1 VYRKGTGREEMDRR
15 FLKHGEWLL
24 AAVFLWLAFLQA
36 MHVHKTYGRRYLL
49 QVYENRAESA
59 LDRSA
64 IFSEGHEFA
73 DYIAFL
79 RETVPENAKVILPP
93 REPVQSLA
101 NVGYMQYFLM
111 PRDIQN
117 CGTDEVEACVLRMT
131 GPTSYI
137 ITAWKFPPADLALQV
152 KRFIPM
158 PGEERGVYAPK

>member
-1 VYRKGTGREEMDRR
+1 MNRR
-15 FLKHGEWLL
+15 VLKYSELL
-24 AAVFLWLAFLQA
+24 MATVLMSLAFLQVIR
-36 MHVHKTYGRRYLL
+36 VHTTYGRRHIT
-49 QVYENRAESA
+49 QVFENRAYSA

-64 IFSEGHEFA
+64 IFSEGREFA
-73 DYIAFL
+73 DYMAFL
-79 RETVPENAKVILPP
+79 REIIPEYAKVILPP

-152 KRFIPM
+152 KRYIPM
-158 PGEERGVYAPK
+158 SGGERGVYVPK

>member
-1 VYRKGTGREEMDRR
+1 MNRR
-15 FLKHGEWLL
+15 VLKYVELLL
-24 AAVFLWLAFLQA
+24 AAVLLSLAFLQA
-36 MHVHKTYGRRYLL
+36 MRVHTTYGRRYFL
-49 QVYENRAESA
+49 QVYENRTESA

-64 IFSEGHEFA
+64 IFSEGREFA
-73 DYIAFL
+73 DYMTFL
-79 RETVPENAKVILPP
+79 RETIPEDAKVILPP

-101 NVGYMQYFLM
+101 NIGYMQYFLM
-111 PRDIQN
+111 PREIQN

-158 PGEERGVYAPK
+158 PGGERGVYAPK